1 MRARHPA
8 EAAERF
14 YAYLEEWLAQQ
25 RAQHGTD
32 LAKVYL
38 RAYLDGVYDSIK
50 VVGEFG
56 PAGLQALHLVVE
68 MVQTNV
74 LSVACPTCG
83 AEIEDLCWSHT
94 RPGSKIAPE
103 AHPDRLRAARGE
115 YVPQSLDRWLGNRR
129 QQASET
135 EKKRGWR
142 CHTRS

>member
-1 MRARHPA
+1 VRPRHPG

-14 YAYLEEWLAQQ
+14 HAYLEDWLAQQ
-25 RAQHGTD
+25 RAKHGTD

-38 RAYLDGVYDSIK
+38 RAYLDGVTDSIK

-56 PAGLQALHLVVE
+56 PGGLQALALVVE

-83 AEIEDLCWSHT
+83 AGIGDLCWSST
-94 RPGSKIAPE
+94 RPGNTASE

-129 QQASET
+129 QQAA
-135 EKKRGWR
+135 EKTAKERSWK
-142 CHTRS
+142 CTRS